1 MTHQLKDGGQV
12 LNIGMLARVEG
23 EGGMHIEIRDRE
35 VVDVKLNIFEPP
47 RFYEGFLRGRKY
59 TEPPDI
65 TARICGICPVAYQ
78 SASTEAME
86 TICGVT
92 TTAEIQ
98 GMRRLLYCGEWIES
112 HALHV
117 FMLHAPDFLGYE
129 SVLEMAKD
137 HGDVVKMA
145 LRLKKCGNDLMELVG
160 GRAIHPVNV
169 KVGGC
174 YRMPTVTELQTL
186 RPALEQGLEDA
197 LAAVAL
203 VATFDFPEMEQDYT
217 YVSLRHPDWY
227 PLERGTEIVATNGV
241 RFPVA
246 EIPLHVK
253 EFHVEHSNALHAH
266 FDGAP
271 YFVGPLA
278 RYTLNFDQ
286 LSDRTK
292 EAALR
297 ARLGV
302 QCRNP
307 FKSIIV
313 RTVELAYAFEEALR
327 IIDGWRDGH
336 APSVPVAPVAGD
348 GVGAS
353 EAPRGLIWH
362 RYRIDA
368 DGIIEDAQI
377 VPPTSQN
384 QASIEA
390 DLRLAAQQ
398 WVDLDDHS
406 LTHRCEEAIRN
417 YDPCISCATHF
428 LDLRVTRS

>member
-12 LNIGMLARVEG
+12 LSVGMLARVEG
-23 EGGMHIEIRDRE
+23 EGGMHIEIKDRE
-35 VVDVKLNIFEPP
+35 VVSVKLNIFEPP

-98 GMRRLLYCGEWIES
+98 LMRRLLYCGEWIES
-112 HALHV
+112 HSLHI
-117 FMLHAPDFLGYE
+117 FMLHAPDFLGFE

-137 HGDVVKMA
+137 HADVVNMA
-145 LRLKKCGNDLMELVG
+145 LRLKKAGNDVMELVG

-169 KVGGC
+169 KVGGF
-174 YRMPTVTELQTL
+174 YRMPTLTQLEAL
-186 RPALEQGLEDA
+186 RPDLERGLEDA
-197 LAAVAL
+197 LAAVQF
-203 VATFDFPEMEQDYT
+203 VSTFEFPEMEQGYN

-227 PLERGTEIVATNGV
+227 PLERGAEIVATSGA

-246 EIPLHVK
+246 EIGAHVQ
-253 EFHVEHSNALHAH
+253 EFQVEHSNARHAR
-266 FDGAP
+266 FDGEP
-271 YFVGPLA
+271 YVVGPLA
-278 RYTLNFDQ
+278 RYSLNFDQ
-286 LSDRTK
+286 LGPRCQ

-297 ARLGV
+297 AGLG
-302 QCRNP
+302 QTCRNP

-327 IIDGWRDGH
+327 IVDLWADGH
-336 APSVPVAPVAGD
+336 SPSVPVPPRAGQ

-353 EAPRGLIWH
+353 EAPRGTIWH
-362 RYRIDA
+362 RYTIDA
-368 DGIIEDAQI
+368 DGVIEDAQI

-390 DLRLAAQQ
+390 DLHLAAQQ
-398 WVDLDDHS
+398 WVDLDDHT
-406 LTHRCEEAIRN
+406 LTHRCEAAIRN

-428 LDLRVTRS
+428 LDLRVKRS